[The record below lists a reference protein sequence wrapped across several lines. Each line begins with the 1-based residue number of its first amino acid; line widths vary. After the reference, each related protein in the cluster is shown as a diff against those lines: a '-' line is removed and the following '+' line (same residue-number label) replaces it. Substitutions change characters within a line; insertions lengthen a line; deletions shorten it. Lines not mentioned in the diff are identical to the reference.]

1 MASKEKPGLWANI
14 RKKRARGGKPAKP
27 GEKGYPSKK
36 SWKKVT
42 SLGYGGVSKVKVLK
56 KKRNVNNNY
65 ICINNY

>member
-14 RKKRARGGKPAKP
+14 RKKRARGEKPAKP

-42 SLGYGGVSKVKVLK
+42 SLGTGGKVKVVKK
-56 KKRNVNNNY
+56 KKRNK
-65 ICINNY
+65 

>member
-14 RKKRARGGKPAKP
+14 RKKRKSGRKPAKP

-42 SLGYGGVSKVKVLK
+42 SLGIGGKVRLVK
-56 KKRNVNNNY
+56 KKRRN
-65 ICINNY
+65 

>member
-36 SWKKVT
+36 SWDKVT
-42 SLGYGGVSKVKVLK
+42 SLGSGGRVKVLK
-56 KKRNVNNNY
+56 KKKSNK
-65 ICINNY
+65 